1 MTPTLFMGG
10 NIDWNV
16 PILGGEQM
24 YQALKALGRETQLV
38 VYPGEYHE
46 FTIPSHLEDRLK
58 RYLAW
63 YGHYVKGEAA
73 PAALPQDTGE
83 HAVKAGDE

>member
-1 MTPTLFMGG
+1 
-10 NIDWNV
+10 
-16 PILGGEQM
+16 M

-46 FTIPSHLEDRLK
+46 FTIPSHIEDRLK

-63 YGHYVKGEAA
+63 YGHYVKGDPG
-73 PAALPQDTGE
+73 PAALPADTTGSAE
-83 HAVKAGDE
+83 KAGDR

>member
-1 MTPTLFMGG
+1 
-10 NIDWNV
+10 
-16 PILGGEQM
+16 M

-46 FTIPSHLEDRLK
+46 FTVASHIEDRLK

-63 YGHYVKGEAA
+63 YGHYVKGDAA
-73 PAALPQDTGE
+73 PPALGQDTSE
-83 HAVKAGDE
+83 PAPKPADK